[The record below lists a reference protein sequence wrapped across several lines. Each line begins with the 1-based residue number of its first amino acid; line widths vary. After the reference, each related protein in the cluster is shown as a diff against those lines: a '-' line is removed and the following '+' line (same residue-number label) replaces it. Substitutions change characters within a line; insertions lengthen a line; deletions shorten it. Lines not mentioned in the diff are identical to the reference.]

1 MILQPR
7 FKHCFHIEV
16 VEPEG
21 VFLLWE
27 QDPIFL
33 TGQIYQK
40 LAPLLDG
47 SHTVEE
53 LVNLLTDRVSAP
65 EVYYAL
71 MRLEQQGYIV
81 ENDSNLS
88 PEANAFWDSLSI
100 NNQQV
105 SYSQPTDEVGVTTFG
120 NIPTHLFVSSLESL
134 NLQVNQQGKYQ
145 VVLTDDYLR
154 DELAIFNQKAIQLQQ
169 PWMLIKPVGTVLW
182 IGPIFHPGRTGC
194 WECLAQR
201 LRGNRPVDAFIHQRK
216 GKAASFGT
224 SKAALPSTLQTAFGL
239 AATEVA
245 KWVAQAENQ
254 PLESRVITL
263 NLRSLEMV
271 SHQLVQRPQC
281 RSCGQLELYAP
292 TRSPIAIHLQSRPKA
307 FVEDGGYRS
316 LTPEETLAKY
326 EHHISPITGVVR
338 NLNRLSHPTH
348 RWNHTY
354 VAGHNFGLMF
364 DDLYF
369 LRQTVRGRSGGKGK
383 TVNQAK
389 ASGLCEA
396 IERYSGTFQGDE
408 ICIRTTYQDL
418 DKTAIHP
425 HTCLNFSAKQY
436 QNRHLWNA
444 NCPPHQ
450 KIPEPFDTSRIID
463 WTPIWSL
470 TDQTFKY
477 LPTAYCYYGYPRS
490 QSPDCWADS
499 NGAAAGNNME
509 EAILQGFMELVERDS
524 VCLWWYNRLQRPGVN
539 LASFDDPYIR
549 GLQEYYRTIQRLIW
563 VLDVTSDFGI
573 PTFVA
578 ISSTFDQ
585 KVSQRL
591 FGFGAHFDAKIAITR
606 ALTEVN
612 QALPSVLA
620 AREANSDSNNHKSE
634 QTTIEDSA
642 YLFPHP
648 HLPEKISSDYHQF
661 GHEDLL
667 DDVLACQKIVENKGM
682 SMFVLDQTR
691 PDINLNVVKVIVPG
705 MRHYWR
711 RLAPGRL
718 YNLPIQLGWL
728 SEPLPEEKL
737 NPQSIF

>member
-1 MILQPR
+1 MIHQPR
-7 FKHCFHIEV
+7 FKRCFHIEV
-16 VEPEG
+16 VELEG
-21 VFLLWE
+21 VFLLSE

-40 LAPLLDG
+40 LALLLDG
-47 SHTVEE
+47 SRTVEE
-53 LVNLLTDRVSAP
+53 LVNLLADTASAP

-71 MRLEQQGYIV
+71 MRLEQKGYVV
-81 ENDSNLS
+81 ENDNNISL
-88 PEANAFWDSLSI
+88 EAGAFWDSFSI
-100 NNQQV
+100 DNKQV
-105 SYSQPTDEVGVTTFG
+105 SYLQPRDEVAVTTFS
-120 NIPTHLFVSSLESL
+120 NIPTHLFLSNLESL
-134 NLQVNQQGKYQ
+134 DIQVNQQGKYH

-154 DELAIFNQKAIQLQQ
+154 DELAIFNQKALELQQ
-169 PWMLIKPVGTVLW
+169 PWMLVKPVGTVVW
-182 IGPIFHPGRTGC
+182 IGPIFHPGKTGC

-216 GKAASFGT
+216 GKSSFFPT

-245 KWVAQAENQ
+245 KWIAQEESQ
-254 PLESRVITL
+254 TLEDQVVTL
-263 NLRSLEMV
+263 NLKTLEMR
-271 SHQLVQRPQC
+271 SHQLVRRPQC
-281 RSCGQLELYAP
+281 CSCGQPELYAP
-292 TRSPIAIHLQSRPKA
+292 TRPPIPINLQSRPKA
-307 FVEDGGYRS
+307 IVEDSGYRS

-326 EHHISPITGVVR
+326 GHHISPITGVVR
-338 NLNRLSHPTH
+338 SLDRLSHPTN

-354 VAGHNFGLMF
+354 IAGHNFGLMF

-383 TVNQAK
+383 NVDQAK

-408 ICIRTTYQDL
+408 IRIRATYQDL
-418 DKTAIHP
+418 GETAIHP
-425 HTCLNFSAKQY
+425 HTCLNFSSKQY
-436 QNRHLWNA
+436 QNRHFWNA
-444 NCPPHQ
+444 NCLPHQ
-450 KIPEPFDTSRIID
+450 KIPEPFDTSKIID
-463 WTPIWSL
+463 WTPVWSL
-470 TDQTFKY
+470 THQSFKY

-490 QSPDCWADS
+490 QSPDCWANS

-539 LASFDDPYIR
+539 LTSFDDPYIR
-549 GLQEYYRTIQRLIW
+549 ELQEYYRTIERLIW

-573 PTFVA
+573 PAFVS
-578 ISSTFDQ
+578 ISSTFDR
-585 KVSQRL
+585 KVNQLL

-612 QALPSVLA
+612 QALPPVFTTW
-620 AREANSDSNNHKSE
+620 EANSEPNNNEPE
-634 QTTIEDSA
+634 QMVIENCP
-642 YLFPHP
+642 YFLPHP
-648 HLPEKISSDYHQF
+648 TLPEKISSDYSQF

-667 DDVLACQKIVENKGM
+667 NDVLACQKIVENMGM

-718 YNLPIQLGWL
+718 YNVPVQLGWL
-728 SEPLPEEKL
+728 SQPLAEEKL

>member
-1 MILQPR
+1 MIQQPR
-7 FKHCFHIEV
+7 FKHCFHVEV

-33 TGQIYQK
+33 TGQIYK
-40 LAPLLDG
+40 NLAPLLDG
-47 SHTVEE
+47 SRTVEE
-53 LVNLLTDRVSAP
+53 LVNLLADKVSAP

-81 ENDSNLS
+81 DDKGNLP
-88 PEANAFWDSLSI
+88 PETNAFWESLPLDDRRGA
-100 NNQQV
+100 
-105 SYSQPTDEVGVTTFG
+105 YLPPTGEIAVTTFG
-120 NIPTHLFVSSLESL
+120 NIPTHLFVSSLEAL
-134 NLQVNQQGKYQ
+134 HLQVNQQGKYQ

-154 DELAIFNQKAIQLQQ
+154 DELASFNQKSLQLQQ
-169 PWMLIKPVGTVLW
+169 PWMLVKPLGTVVW
-182 IGPIFHPGRTGC
+182 IGPIFHPGKTGC

-201 LRGNRPVDAFIHQRK
+201 LRANRFVDAFIQQRK
-216 GKAASFGT
+216 KKSSFFPT
-224 SKAALPSTLQTAFGL
+224 SKAALPSTLQIAFGL

-245 KWVAQAENQ
+245 KWIAQAESQ
-254 PLESRVITL
+254 QLEGGVVTL
-263 NLRSLEMV
+263 NLKSLEMV
-271 SHQLVQRPQC
+271 FHQLVPRPQC
-281 RSCGQLELYAP
+281 CSCGQPQLSDP
-292 TRSPIAIHLQSRPKA
+292 TRPPLPINLQSRSKA

-316 LTPEETLAKY
+316 LTPEETLARY
-326 EHHISPITGVVR
+326 GHHLSSITGVVR
-338 NLNRLSHPTH
+338 NLDRLSHPTH
-348 RWNHTY
+348 YRNHTY
-354 VAGHNFGLMF
+354 IAGHNFGLMF

-383 TVNQAK
+383 TADQAK

-408 ICIRTTYQDL
+408 IRIRATYQDL
-418 DKTAIHP
+418 GETAIHP

-444 NCPPHQ
+444 DCPPHQ

-470 TDQTFKY
+470 TDRTFKY

-490 QSPDCWADS
+490 ESPDCWADS
-499 NGAAAGNNME
+499 NGAAAGNNIE

-524 VCLWWYNRLQRPGVN
+524 VCLWWYNRLLRPGVN
-539 LASFDDPYIR
+539 LASFDDPYIL
-549 GLQEYYRTIQRLIW
+549 GLQKYYRTIERLIW
-563 VLDVTSDFGI
+563 VLDLTSDFGI

-578 ISSTFDQ
+578 ISSTLNK
-585 KVSQRL
+585 KVSQLL

-612 QALPSVLA
+612 QALTPILV
-620 AREANSDSNNHKSE
+620 AREVNSSLNNNESDRL
-634 QTTIEDSA
+634 TIEDCP
-642 YLFPHP
+642 YFLPHP
-648 HLPEKISSDYHQF
+648 TLAEKISADYPQF
-661 GHEDLL
+661 WHEDLL
-667 DDVLACQKIVENKGM
+667 DDVLTCQKIVENRGM
-682 SMFVLDQTR
+682 SMLVLDQTR
-691 PDINLNVVKVIVPG
+691 PDLNLNVVKVIVPG

-718 YNLPIQLGWL
+718 YKVPVQLGWL
-728 SEPLPEEKL
+728 SEPLTEEQL